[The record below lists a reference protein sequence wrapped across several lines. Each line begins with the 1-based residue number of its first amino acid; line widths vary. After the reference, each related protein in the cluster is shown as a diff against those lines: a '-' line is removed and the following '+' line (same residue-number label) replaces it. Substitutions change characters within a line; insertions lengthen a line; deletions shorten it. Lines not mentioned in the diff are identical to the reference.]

1 MKTLVK
7 TIAIAGILSTSF
19 ATVNVMAVEAKA
31 VAVVPAAQSL
41 YDRIGGEKVSR
52 AIVEDIW
59 TNHKNNPI
67 VKGRFLNS
75 DPEYVKQR
83 VFEIFAAATGGD
95 VEYKG
100 MDLAERH
107 STMNVSEMEFNAAVD
122 DIMAAMTTHNIAQ
135 KEKDEV
141 LVILWSVRPA
151 IVNTFMTTKALTAKE
166 SAK

>member
-1 MKTLVK
+1 MKALIK
-7 TIAIAGILSTSF
+7 TIAIASIISTSF
-19 ATVNVMAVEAKA
+19 AAINVMAVEASNTT
-31 VAVVPAAQSL
+31 VSTTQSL

-59 TNHKNNPI
+59 TNHTSNPI
-67 VKGRFLNS
+67 VKGRFINS

-107 STMNVSEMEFNAAVD
+107 SNMNVSEMEFNASID
-122 DIMAAMTTHNIAQ
+122 DIMAAMTKNNIAQ

-151 IVNTFMTTKALTAKE
+151 IVNTFMTTKALTGKQ
-166 SAK
+166 STN

>member
-1 MKTLVK
+1 MKSMIK

-19 ATVNVMAVEAKA
+19 AAVNVMAVEAKA

-41 YDRIGGEKVSR
+41 YDRIGGEVVVRSI
-52 AIVEDIW
+52 ADDIW
-59 TNHKNNPI
+59 TNHSNNPI
-67 VKGRFLNS
+67 VKGRFGNS

-107 STMNVSEMEFNAAVD
+107 SNMNISEMEFNASID
-122 DIMAAMTTHNIAQ
+122 DIMAAMTKNNIAQ

-151 IVNTFMTTKALTAKE
+151 IVNRFMTTEALTTK
-166 SAK
+166 

>member
-1 MKTLVK
+1 MKTLIK
-7 TIAIAGILSTSF
+7 TIAIASILSTSF
-19 ATVNVMAVEAKA
+19 ATVNVMAEEAKA

-41 YDRIGGEKVSR
+41 YDRIGGEVVSR
-52 AIVEDIW
+52 AIVDDIW
-59 TNHKNNPI
+59 TNHSNNPI
-67 VKGRFLNS
+67 VKGRFGNS

-107 STMNVSEMEFNAAVD
+107 SNMNISEMEFNAAVD
-122 DIMAAMTTHNIAQ
+122 DIMAAMTKNNIAQ

-151 IVNTFMTTKALTAKE
+151 IVNRFMTTEALTTK
-166 SAK
+166 

>member
-1 MKTLVK
+1 MKSMIK

-19 ATVNVMAVEAKA
+19 ATINVNAEQVTPPIT
-31 VAVVPAAQSL
+31 VPATQSL
-41 YDRIGGEKVSR
+41 YDRIGGEVVSR

-59 TNHKNNPI
+59 TNHSNNPI
-67 VKGRFLNS
+67 VKGRFGSS

-107 STMNVSEMEFNAAVD
+107 SNMNISEMEFNAAID
-122 DIMAAMTTHNIAQ
+122 DIMAAMTKNNIAQ

-151 IVNTFMTTKALTAKE
+151 IVNRFMTTESLTK
-166 SAK
+166 K

>member
-1 MKTLVK
+1 MIK

-19 ATVNVMAVEAKA
+19 AAVNVMAVEAKA

-41 YDRIGGEKVSR
+41 YDRIGGEVVVRSI
-52 AIVEDIW
+52 ADDIW
-59 TNHKNNPI
+59 TNHSNNPI
-67 VKGRFLNS
+67 VKGRFGNS

-107 STMNVSEMEFNAAVD
+107 SNMNISEMEFNASID
-122 DIMAAMTTHNIAQ
+122 DIMAAMTKNNIAQ

-151 IVNTFMTTKALTAKE
+151 IVNRFMTTEALTTK
-166 SAK
+166 

>member
-1 MKTLVK
+1 MKSMIK

-19 ATVNVMAVEAKA
+19 ATMNVNAEQVTPPIT
-31 VAVVPAAQSL
+31 VPAAQSL
-41 YDRIGGEKVSR
+41 YDRIGGEVVSR

-59 TNHKNNPI
+59 TNHSNNPI
-67 VKGRFLNS
+67 VKGRFGNS

-107 STMNVSEMEFNAAVD
+107 SNMNISEMEFNAAID
-122 DIMAAMTTHNIAQ
+122 DIMAAMTKNNIAQ

-151 IVNTFMTTKALTAKE
+151 IVNRFMTTEALTK
-166 SAK
+166 K

>member
-1 MKTLVK
+1 MKTLIK

-19 ATVNVMAVEAKA
+19 ATVNVMAVETKA

-41 YDRIGGEKVSR
+41 YDRIGGEVVSR

-59 TNHKNNPI
+59 TNHSNNPI
-67 VKGRFLNS
+67 VKGRFGNS

-107 STMNVSEMEFNAAVD
+107 SNMNVSEMEFNAAID
-122 DIMAAMTTHNIAQ
+122 DIMAAMTKNNIAQ

-151 IVNTFMTTKALTAKE
+151 IVNRFITTEALTK
-166 SAK
+166 K

>member
-1 MKTLVK
+1 MKLRIKTL
-7 TIAIAGILSTSF
+7 AIAAVLSTSF
-19 ATVNVMAVEAKA
+19 ATMNVNAEEVTPPIT
-31 VAVVPAAQSL
+31 VPAAQSL
-41 YDRIGGEKVSR
+41 YDRIGGEVVSR

-59 TNHKNNPI
+59 TNHSNNPI
-67 VKGRFLNS
+67 VKGRFGNS

-83 VFEIFAAATGGD
+83 VFEIFAAATGGN

-107 STMNVSEMEFNAAVD
+107 SNMNVSEMEFNAAID
-122 DIMAAMTTHNIAQ
+122 DIMAAMTKNNIAQ

-151 IVNTFMTTKALTAKE
+151 IVNRFITTEALTK
-166 SAK
+166 K

>member
-1 MKTLVK
+1 MKSMIK
-7 TIAIAGILSTSF
+7 TIIVAGILGTSF
-19 ATVNVMAVEAKA
+19 ATMNVNAEEIAPIT
-31 VAVVPAAQSL
+31 VPAAQSL
-41 YDRIGGEKVSR
+41 YDRIGGEVVSR
-52 AIVEDIW
+52 AIVDDIW
-59 TNHKNNPI
+59 TNHSNNPI
-67 VKGRFLNS
+67 VKGRFGNS

-107 STMNVSEMEFNAAVD
+107 SNMNISEMEFNAAVD
-122 DIMAAMTTHNIAQ
+122 DIMAAMTKNNIAQ

-151 IVNTFMTTKALTAKE
+151 IVNRFMTTESLTK
-166 SAK
+166 K

>member
-1 MKTLVK
+1 MKSMIK

-19 ATVNVMAVEAKA
+19 ATINVNAEQVTPPIT
-31 VAVVPAAQSL
+31 VPATQSL
-41 YDRIGGEKVSR
+41 YDRIGGEVVSR

-59 TNHKNNPI
+59 TNHSNNPI
-67 VKGRFLNS
+67 VKGRFGNS

-107 STMNVSEMEFNAAVD
+107 SNMNISEMEFNAAID
-122 DIMAAMTTHNIAQ
+122 DIMAAMTKNNIAQ

-151 IVNTFMTTKALTAKE
+151 IVNRFMTTEALTK
-166 SAK
+166 K

>member
-1 MKTLVK
+1 MKSMIK

-19 ATVNVMAVEAKA
+19 ATMNVNAEEVTPPIT
-31 VAVVPAAQSL
+31 VPAAQSL
-41 YDRIGGEKVSR
+41 YDRIGGEVVSR
-52 AIVEDIW
+52 AIVDDIW
-59 TNHKNNPI
+59 TNHSNNPI
-67 VKGRFLNS
+67 VKGRFGNS

-107 STMNVSEMEFNAAVD
+107 SNMNISEMEFNAAVD
-122 DIMAAMTTHNIAQ
+122 DIMAAMTKNNIAQ

-151 IVNTFMTTKALTAKE
+151 IVNRFMTTEALTTK
-166 SAK
+166 

>member
-1 MKTLVK
+1 MIK

-19 ATVNVMAVEAKA
+19 ATINVNAEQVTPPIT
-31 VAVVPAAQSL
+31 VPATQSL
-41 YDRIGGEKVSR
+41 YDRIGGEVVSR

-59 TNHKNNPI
+59 TNHSNNPI
-67 VKGRFLNS
+67 VKGRFGNS

-107 STMNVSEMEFNAAVD
+107 SNMNISEMEFNAAID
-122 DIMAAMTTHNIAQ
+122 DIMAAMTKNNIAQ

-151 IVNTFMTTKALTAKE
+151 IVNRFMTTEALTK
-166 SAK
+166 K

>member
-1 MKTLVK
+1 MKSMIK

-19 ATVNVMAVEAKA
+19 ATLNVNAEEVTPPIT
-31 VAVVPAAQSL
+31 VPAAQSL
-41 YDRIGGEKVSR
+41 YDRIGGEVVSR
-52 AIVEDIW
+52 AIVDDIW
-59 TNHKNNPI
+59 TNHSNNPI
-67 VKGRFLNS
+67 VKGRFGNS

-107 STMNVSEMEFNAAVD
+107 SNMNISEMEFNAAVD
-122 DIMAAMTTHNIAQ
+122 DIMAAMTKNNIAQ

-151 IVNTFMTTKALTAKE
+151 IVNRFMTTESLTTK
-166 SAK
+166 